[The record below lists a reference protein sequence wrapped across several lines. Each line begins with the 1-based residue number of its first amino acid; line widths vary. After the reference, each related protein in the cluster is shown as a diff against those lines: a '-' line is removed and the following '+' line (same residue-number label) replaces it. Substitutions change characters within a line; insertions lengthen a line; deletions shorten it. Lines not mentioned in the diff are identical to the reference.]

1 MSCSDKGGAQRPLH
15 NNGDASL
22 PKRARSLR
30 RSQLESKLLLG
41 DQLKLDM
48 LLNPPPRNTQD
59 DIFLPGETVFVLDE
73 TRVEEISA
81 QSSKEFGKSSDR
93 VQKIFAYLSDPEKA
107 RECAA
112 MQQVE
117 IPDFCIIDTS
127 SLLGKTR
134 GTNVSVCEWLTQA
147 DLSDDT
153 YSARHHRHER
163 AEKKLRKEEKDRLCR
178 DRRQLCERISA
189 LEQVDVQLLVPML
202 AALEAEQGKPAR
214 SSDELL
220 RHVTDI
226 HTAVIADAR
235 ATLSRYDKL
244 LPDEAMADSTGNSEN
259 RLKQHSSPIR
269 AHKNGSKSN
278 YTQCRPSQA
287 LKAERPRAAQRL
299 GLTLAQ
305 IATAHGKK
313 PPHDSFYPTC
323 NQRNTPEL
331 PQKDVATAFGEQ
343 VPEVVT
349 IHQPFEIAMA
359 KYLAQSP

>member
-1 MSCSDKGGAQRPLH
+1 MSQSKRGAAQRPSH
-15 NNGDASL
+15 TDGVPAL
-22 PKRARSLR
+22 PTRARSLR
-30 RSQLESKLLLG
+30 RSQIESKLLLG

-48 LLNPPPRNTQD
+48 LLNPPPRNIQ
-59 DIFLPGETVFVLDE
+59 GETVFLLDDMEEKE
-73 TRVEEISA
+73 TPA
-81 QSSKEFGKSSDR
+81 PCTKEFSKSSDR

-112 MQQVE
+112 MQQAE
-117 IPDFCIIDTS
+117 IPDFCVIDTS

-134 GTNVSVCEWLTQA
+134 GANVSVCKGLTQG

-178 DRRQLCERISA
+178 DRRQLCDRISA

-226 HTAVIADAR
+226 YTGVVADAR
-235 ATLSRYDKL
+235 ATLSRYDRL
-244 LPDEAMADSTGNSEN
+244 LPDEAMADQSGNLAN
-259 RLKQHSSPIR
+259 RSNQHSSPIR
-269 AHKNGSKSN
+269 SDKNGSKSSDT
-278 YTQCRPSQA
+278 YRKTSQA
-287 LKAERPRAAQRL
+287 SKAERPRPKQSF

-305 IATAHGKK
+305 IAAAHKK
-313 PPHDSFYPTC
+313 RSSHDSLYPTRT
-323 NQRNTPEL
+323 QTHTPEL
-331 PQKDVATAFGEQ
+331 SQKSVATAFGEQ
-343 VPEVVT
+343 VPEIVT
-349 IHQPFEIAMA
+349 IYQPFEIAMA
-359 KYLAQSP
+359 KYLAQPP